1 MTLRKQNTSFT
12 LSFRT
17 AMTQNIF
24 KSFALLALFVAAI
37 MAATLSMNAQSTT
50 TPSTNTSAQA
60 TTTPS
65 TPSPSK
71 DNLDE
76 PEGEALFNGPLRS
89 TGYGALGFKFTPIQ
103 GNFAT
108 LLGGY
113 GGWLINKTLM
123 IGGGGY
129 GLTSQIPSTAPSQ
142 AGKNISFGYGGIVL
156 EYIGL
161 SDKVF
166 HYAVQGFVGWG
177 GAGYYQ
183 SQPQQPGPNIN
194 FSRFQTTPLMVFEP
208 TVLAELNVT
217 NFLRL
222 SAGAGYRIVTGST
235 LEGLSNADLSSYSI
249 SLNVKFGTF

>member
-1 MTLRKQNTSFT
+1 
-12 LSFRT
+12 
-17 AMTQNIF
+17 MTQNIL

-37 MAATLSMNAQSTT
+37 MAATLSMNAQSTNT
-50 TPSTNTSAQA
+50 QSTSTPNTSAQT

-65 TPSPSK
+65 TPSPNK

-103 GNFAT
+103 GSFGT

-129 GLTSQIPSTAPSQ
+129 GLTSQIAATAPGQS
-142 AGKNISFGYGGIVL
+142 GKSISFGYGGVVL

-183 SQPQQPGPNIN
+183 PGFNTN
-194 FSRFQTTPLMVFEP
+194 FSRFRATPLMVFEP
-208 TVLAELNVT
+208 SVLAELNVT

-222 SAGAGYRIVTGST
+222 SAGGGWRFVTGASS
-235 LEGLSNADLSSYSI
+235 EDRPSNADLSNYSI
-249 SLNVKFGTF
+249 SLNVKFGSF